1 MTKEKKKKKKKKD
14 AHIIVLGNEKGGTG
28 KSTLAMHIVV
38 GLLEAGKKVAVID
51 LDARQKSVA
60 RYLQNRQAFMDAG
73 GAEVKLPKLSVVRQS
88 EKGVIKNREQDDQE
102 NLQNVL
108 NEYRHDVDFIVIDCP
123 GNDTY
128 LSRLAHALADTLVT
142 PLNDSFIDLDLI
154 GEVSATNFQVE
165 RLSYYSEMVWDSRKF
180 RSASGKPPMDWVVT
194 RTRLASLDS
203 RNNKRVHTALE
214 ALQKRIMFR
223 YVPGLY
229 ERVIYK
235 ELFPSGLTILDL
247 EKVNSL
253 SHVAAREEVRSLVN
267 NLRLL

>member
-1 MTKEKKKKKKKKD
+1 MDKKD

-28 KSTLAMHIVV
+28 KSTLAMHIIV
-38 GLLEAGKKVAVID
+38 GLLDKGKKVAVID

-60 RYLQNRQAFMDAG
+60 RYVQNRQTFMANG
-73 GAEVKLPKLSVVRQS
+73 GAKVAMPEFKVIAQS
-88 EKGVIKNREQDDQE
+88 TASLIKDREIEDQQNFQKGLDAFKK
-102 NLQNVL
+102 
-108 NEYRHDVDFIVIDCP
+108 DVDFIVIDCP

-142 PLNDSFIDLDLI
+142 PLNDSFVDLDLL
-154 GEVSATNFQVE
+154 GEVSPTNFQVKK
-165 RLSYYSEMVWDSRKF
+165 LSFYTEMVWDSRKY
-180 RSASGKPPMDWVVT
+180 RSASGKPPMDWVVV

-203 RNNKRVHTALE
+203 RNNKRVHDALDS
-214 ALQKRIMFR
+214 LQKRIMFR

-247 EKVNSL
+247 EKVNSM
-253 SHVAAREEVRSLVN
+253 SHVAARQEVRSLIG
-267 NLRLL
+267 NLNLFE

>member
-1 MTKEKKKKKKKKD
+1 MGRKE

-38 GLLEAGKKVAVID
+38 GLLDAGKKVAVID

-60 RYLQNRQAFMDAG
+60 RYLQNRQTFMANG
-73 GAEVKLPKLSVVRQS
+73 GTKVVMPEFSVISQS
-88 EKGVIKNREQDDQE
+88 EAPMLKDRELEDQKSIIKA
-102 NLQNVL
+102 LS
-108 NEYRHDVDFIVIDCP
+108 EYREKMDFVVFDCP

-142 PLNDSFIDLDLI
+142 PLNDSFIDLDLL
-154 GEVSATNFQVE
+154 GEVSPTDYQVKK
-165 RLSYYSEMVWDSRKF
+165 LSFYSEMVWDSRKF

-203 RNNKRVHTALE
+203 RNNKRVHLALKS
-214 ALQKRIMFR
+214 LQKRIMFR

-247 EKVNSL
+247 EKVNSM
-253 SHVAAREEVRSLVN
+253 SHVAARQEVRTLID
-267 NLRLL
+267 NLNLI

>member
-1 MTKEKKKKKKKKD
+1 
-14 AHIIVLGNEKGGTG
+14 
-28 KSTLAMHIVV
+28 
-38 GLLEAGKKVAVID
+38 
-51 LDARQKSVA
+51 
-60 RYLQNRQAFMDAG
+60 
-73 GAEVKLPKLSVVRQS
+73 
-88 EKGVIKNREQDDQE
+88 
-102 NLQNVL
+102 
-108 NEYRHDVDFIVIDCP
+108 
-123 GNDTY
+123 
-128 LSRLAHALADTLVT
+128 VT

>member
-1 MTKEKKKKKKKKD
+1 MDKKD

-28 KSTLAMHIVV
+28 KSTLAMHIIV
-38 GLLEAGKKVAVID
+38 GLLDKGKKVAVID

-60 RYLQNRQAFMDAG
+60 RYVQNRQTFMANGGTKVAMPDFKVISQSDAS
-73 GAEVKLPKLSVVRQS
+73 L
-88 EKGVIKNREQDDQE
+88 IKDREIEDQQ
-102 NLQNVL
+102 NLQEGVNSFKK
-108 NEYRHDVDFIVIDCP
+108 DVDFIVIDCP

-142 PLNDSFIDLDLI
+142 PLNDSFIDLDLL
-154 GEVSATNFQVE
+154 GEVSATNFQVKK
-165 RLSYYSEMVWDSRKF
+165 LSFYTEMVWDSRKY
-180 RSASGKPPMDWVVT
+180 RSASGKPPMDWVVV

-203 RNNKRVHTALE
+203 RNNKRVHDALDS
-214 ALQKRIMFR
+214 LQKRIMFR

-247 EKVNSL
+247 EKVNSM
-253 SHVAAREEVRSLVN
+253 SHVAARQEVRSLIDSL
-267 NLRLL
+267 NLFE

>member
-1 MTKEKKKKKKKKD
+1 MDKKD
-14 AHIIVLGNEKGGTG
+14 GHIIVLGNEKGGTG
-28 KSTLAMHIVV
+28 KSTLAMHIIV
-38 GLLEAGKKVAVID
+38 GLLEKGKKVAVFD

-60 RYLQNRQAFMDAG
+60 RYLQNRQTFMANG
-73 GAEVKLPKLSVVRQS
+73 GADVVMPEFKVIAQSAASLINDREV
-88 EKGVIKNREQDDQE
+88 EDQQ
-102 NLQNVL
+102 NLQKGL
-108 NEYRHDVDFIVIDCP
+108 DTFKKEVDFIVIDCP

-142 PLNDSFIDLDLI
+142 PLNDSFIDLDLL
-154 GEVSATNFQVE
+154 GEVSPTTFQVKK
-165 RLSYYSEMVWDSRKF
+165 LSFYTEMVWESRKF
-180 RSASGKPPMDWVVT
+180 RSASGKPPMDWLVV

-203 RNNKRVHTALE
+203 RNNKRVHDALD

-253 SHVAAREEVRSLVN
+253 SHVAARQEVRSVVDSLNV
-267 NLRLL
+267 LE

>member
-1 MTKEKKKKKKKKD
+1 MDKKD

-28 KSTLAMHIVV
+28 KSTLAMHIIV
-38 GLLEAGKKVAVID
+38 GLLDKGKKVAVID

-60 RYLQNRQAFMDAG
+60 RYVQNRQTFMANG
-73 GAEVKLPKLSVVRQS
+73 GAKVAMPEFKVIAQS
-88 EKGVIKNREQDDQE
+88 TVSLIKDREIEDQQNFQKGLDAFKK
-102 NLQNVL
+102 
-108 NEYRHDVDFIVIDCP
+108 DVDFIVIDCP

-142 PLNDSFIDLDLI
+142 PLNDSFVDLDLL
-154 GEVSATNFQVE
+154 GEVSPTNFQVKK
-165 RLSYYSEMVWDSRKF
+165 LSFYTEMVWDSRKY
-180 RSASGKPPMDWVVT
+180 RSASGKPPMDWVVV

-203 RNNKRVHTALE
+203 RNNKRVHDALDS
-214 ALQKRIMFR
+214 LQKRIMFR

-247 EKVNSL
+247 EKVNSM
-253 SHVAAREEVRSLVN
+253 SHVAARQEVRSLIG
-267 NLRLL
+267 NLNLFE

>member
-128 LSRLAHALADTLVT
+128 L
-142 PLNDSFIDLDLI
+142 
-154 GEVSATNFQVE
+154 
-165 RLSYYSEMVWDSRKF
+165 
-180 RSASGKPPMDWVVT
+180 
-194 RTRLASLDS
+194 RT
-203 RNNKRVHTALE
+203 
-214 ALQKRIMFR
+214 F
-223 YVPGLY
+223 PG
-229 ERVIYK
+229 
-235 ELFPSGLTILDL
+235 
-247 EKVNSL
+247 
-253 SHVAAREEVRSLVN
+253 
-267 NLRLL
+267 